1 MSESSRVAT
10 RVLTSSTNLLPFAA
24 YNSLFAHTINSR
36 IVVLTMIGAP
46 EQQDKVSSFSEL
58 YPHLTEQEH
67 ADAEDRF
74 DRYLAL
80 AVRIF
85 KRLESDPS
93 FRRTCEL

>member
-1 MSESSRVAT
+1 MT
-10 RVLTSSTNLLPFAA
+10 GT
-24 YNSLFAHTINSR
+24 
-36 IVVLTMIGAP
+36 P
-46 EQQDKVSSFSEL
+46 EQQKHIPTFSEL
-58 YPHLTEQEH
+58 YPHLTEQER

-93 FRRTCEL
+93 FPENLRTLTAERDDLTMNAERSIEKETNENE